1 MGHPQLVVR
10 SPARHAL
17 TVVLDHPLEVG
28 READGLVIDDAKVSR
43 RHAIFEPVSATS
55 VRVRDLGSSNGTYVD
70 GVAVTTAVVLRGG
83 QSAQLGDVTIEVI
96 AADEKVVRP
105 ASRQTVMGERSPRA
119 TSMELVAAAV
129 STQGVKPEVIGVAD
143 EAGTL
148 TIVFSDI
155 ESSTERALAVG
166 DVRWMEILGRHNGL
180 FKAHVDAHRGRI
192 VKNQGD
198 GYLLCFPSA
207 RQALLCSI
215 GVQRDLERVERERPE
230 HAVRVRIGMHTGEV
244 LLDDEGDL
252 FGRHVLIAARVGAA
266 AAGSEILV
274 SSLVRQIAEPR
285 GDLIFGPA
293 TDLELKGIDQI
304 TTVHTVDWRA
314 SPVAAS
320 TSP

>member
-17 TVVLDHPLEVG
+17 TVVLDHALEVG
-28 READGLVIDDAKVSR
+28 REAEGLVIDDVKVSR
-43 RHAIFEPVSATS
+43 RHAVFEPVSATS
-55 VRVRDLGSSNGTYVD
+55 VRVRDLGSSNGTYV
-70 GVAVTTAVVLRGG
+70 GGAAITAPVVLRGG
-83 QSAQLGDVTIEVI
+83 QSAQLGDVTIEVV
-96 AADEKVVRP
+96 AADERVVRP
-105 ASRQTVMGERSPRA
+105 ASRQTVAGAPSPRA
-119 TSMELVAAAV
+119 TSMELVATAV
-129 STQGVKPEVIGVAD
+129 TTQGVDAELIGVAD
-143 EAGTL
+143 EPGTL
-148 TIVFSDI
+148 TMVFSDI

-166 DVRWMEILGRHNGL
+166 DVRWMEILGHHNNL
-180 FKAHVDAHRGRI
+180 IKAHVGAHRGRV

-215 GVQRDLERVERERPE
+215 GAQRDLERLERERPDL
-230 HAVRVRIGMHTGEV
+230 AVRVRIGMHTGEI

-266 AAGSEILV
+266 AAGGEILV

-285 GDLIFGPA
+285 GDLLFGPGA
-293 TDLELKGIDQI
+293 QLELKGIDEI
-304 TTVHTVDWRA
+304 TTVHSVDWRA

>member
-10 SPARHAL
+10 APARHAL
-17 TVVLDHPLEVG
+17 TVVLDHALEVG
-28 READGLVIDDAKVSR
+28 REAAGLVIDDVKVSR
-43 RHAIFEPVSATS
+43 RHALFEPVSSTS
-55 VRVRDLGSSNGTYVD
+55 VRVSDLGSSNGTYVD
-70 GVAVTTAVVLRGG
+70 GIAITAPVVLRNG
-83 QSAQLGDVTIEVI
+83 QSVQLGDATIEV
-96 AADEKVVRP
+96 AADEQVVRP

-119 TSMELVAAAV
+119 TSMELVASAV
-129 STQGVKPEVIGVAD
+129 TTQGVAAEVIGVAD
-143 EAGTL
+143 EPGTL

-155 ESSTERALAVG
+155 ESSTERALGVG
-166 DVRWMEILGRHNGL
+166 DVRWMEILGYHNDL
-180 FKAHVDAHRGRI
+180 IKAHVGAHRGRV

-215 GVQRDLERVERERPE
+215 GVQRDLARLERERPDL
-230 HAVRVRIGMHTGEV
+230 AVRVRIGMHTGEV

-252 FGRHVLIAARVGAA
+252 FGRHVLIAARVGSAA
-266 AAGSEILV
+266 DGGEILV

-285 GDLIFGPA
+285 GDVLFGPA
-293 TDLELKGIDQI
+293 TELDLKGIDEI

-320 TSP
+320 TST

>member
-10 SPARHAL
+10 APGRHAL
-17 TVVLDHPLEVG
+17 TIVLDHTLEVG
-28 READGLVIDDAKVSR
+28 REAAGLVIDDAKVSR
-43 RHAIFEPVSATS
+43 RHAVFEPVSATS
-55 VRVRDLGSSNGTYVD
+55 VRVRDLGSSNGTYLD
-70 GVAVTTAVVLRGG
+70 AVALAAPVILRNG
-83 QSAQLGDVTIEVI
+83 QSVRLGDVTIEI
-96 AADEKVVRP
+96 AADDKVVRP
-105 ASRQTVMGERSPRA
+105 ASRQTVLGERPARA
-119 TSMELVAAAV
+119 TSMELVASAV
-129 STQGVKPEVIGVAD
+129 TTQGVRPEVIGVAD
-143 EAGTL
+143 EPGTL

-166 DVRWMEILGRHNGL
+166 DVRWMEILGRHNDL
-180 FKAHVDAHRGRI
+180 FKAHVGAHRGRI

-215 GVQRDLERVERERPE
+215 GVQRDLDRLERERPE
-230 HAVRVRIGMHTGEV
+230 LAVRVRIGMHTGEV

-252 FGRHVLIAARVGAA
+252 FGRHVLIAARVGSAA
-266 AAGSEILV
+266 DGGEILV
-274 SSLVRQIAEPR
+274 SALVRQIAEPR
-285 GDLIFGPA
+285 GDLRFGPGVEL
-293 TDLELKGIDQI
+293 DLKGIDEV